1 MFNTAERELPSQAR
15 DSERTIKERSEHW
28 YAGTKLPA
36 DESPQVPRNVWMK
49 GAKGWGSGEPLT
61 FAAVQP
67 TKAFV
72 TQTHWLFCCR
82 LLI

>member
-1 MFNTAERELPSQAR
+1 
-15 DSERTIKERSEHW
+15 
-28 YAGTKLPA
+28 
-36 DESPQVPRNVWMK
+36 MK